1 MRTNIAIAIA
11 LATALAGCDLTATAE
26 ADSVCVTENA
36 TSAQVPGALGG
47 TTVTDFSLPVPLKA
61 QYDLGAALPDLRKDG
76 VTATLIA
83 QSLSLTSPEGADLS
97 GVERASLT
105 VSAPGKP
112 DVVFSYAKPAGES
125 GARTTLV
132 AIPGAPANLVDYLQ
146 GGRTITIGSPRFSGH
161 LPSTSWTP
169 ALRTCAG
176 TKIDVDYLK
185 AAGL

>member
-1 MRTNIAIAIA
+1 MRKTIAIA
-11 LATALAGCDLTATAE
+11 LAAALAGCDLTATAE

-36 TSAQVPGALGG
+36 TTGQIPGALGG
-47 TTVTDFSLPVPLKA
+47 TTVTDFALPASLKA
-61 QYDLGAALPDLRKDG
+61 QYDLGAALPNLQKDG
-76 VTATLIA
+76 VTATLVA
-83 QSLSLTSPEGADLS
+83 QSLSLTSPENADLS
-97 GVERASLT
+97 GVDRVSLT

-112 DVVFSYAKPAGES
+112 DVVFTYAKPAGAT
-125 GARTTLV
+125 GAKTILV
-132 AIPGAPANLVDYLQ
+132 ATPDAPANLVDYLQ
-146 GGRTITIGSPRFSGH
+146 NGRTITVGSPRFSGR